1 MLKYVLTNNGS
12 EWMKEFDV
20 LCQDYRIMH
29 QFTAPMWPKCN
40 GMVEHLMQTVKRGLT
55 VMSSTNTRN

>member
-1 MLKYVLTNNGS
+1 
-12 EWMKEFDV
+12 MKEFDV